1 MNVDVKI
8 LTKLL
13 STRLLYVLPTIIH
26 ESQTAVYGRSI
37 GNTIHLVRDIIDLAN
52 KNGEEAAL
60 LFLDQE
66 KAFDQVSREFLFK
79 VLEKFGFGTSFIH
92 WIKLLYSNAST
103 KININGFL
111 TNKIPLKSGV
121 RQGCPLSPLLYVLV
135 IEILALQLRA
145 NPNIIGFTI
154 EGEKIVSSHY
164 ADDAVIKI
172 TQNRCFKEVYKDLK
186 DYEKASGAKIN
197 YDKSKGLW
205 LGKWRDDDPFE
216 NLYEDTNHKI
226 KWTNKNTEYLGVHVG
241 NEEPAKQTFQQI
253 IPKVRKRL
261 HFWKPLEL
269 PLLAK
274 SRVIEIFHASKLFF
288 AANFYPVPPEM
299 VEEITNSFIDYI
311 TFPKNKKDEISKRE
325 MEKLR
330 EYGGIKLINF
340 KLKSETPK
348 IHWLVKIITDP
359 SLKIQLSIFESL
371 IGTQIGELRP
381 RDIIFAEK
389 GYIKKC
395 KLDNMFYKEAFEGI
409 AKLDTW
415 KHVPDINNEHLFYNP
430 VFTTTIP
437 DDMHDRTITPFR
449 GNRALSAI
457 KTYGDLIAAENTL
470 EDPRLKAVVRKK
482 KESIHHIRP
491 NVQSNLIK
499 GLNDRK
505 EIKFKKLTQKI
516 IYSELIH
523 EQSTNH
529 FYHDKW
535 TWDRDNLSM
544 INWDRVWNS
553 VHEQFFTE
561 AAKSTIWE
569 QIHLN
574 FYTTHSYNTWHK
586 ELQPCPLCRKIP
598 ENIFHI
604 ILDCKFTKVMWK
616 RMQKVLLKIVPKLP
630 TEHEMAFGLQPS
642 NMKKRNPTILRNW
655 VTFSLRHQI
664 MLEERKAYKA
674 KRPPPFEKFFLRFN
688 HITKEELKAKKLLY
702 DFRGLSGKFEKI
714 VTTGNAIAT
723 TSSDGRLQWKDIL

>member
-1 MNVDVKI
+1 M
-8 LTKLL
+8 
-13 STRLLYVLPTIIH
+13 
-26 ESQTAVYGRSI
+26 
-37 GNTIHLVRDIIDLAN
+37 
-52 KNGEEAAL
+52 
-60 LFLDQE
+60 
-66 KAFDQVSREFLFK
+66 
-79 VLEKFGFGTSFIH
+79 
-92 WIKLLYSNAST
+92 
-103 KININGFL
+103 
-111 TNKIPLKSGV
+111 
-121 RQGCPLSPLLYVLV
+121 
-135 IEILALQLRA
+135 
-145 NPNIIGFTI
+145 
-154 EGEKIVSSHY
+154 
-164 ADDAVIKI
+164 
-172 TQNRCFKEVYKDLK
+172 
-186 DYEKASGAKIN
+186 
-197 YDKSKGLW
+197 
-205 LGKWRDDDPFE
+205 
-216 NLYEDTNHKI
+216 
-226 KWTNKNTEYLGVHVG
+226 
-241 NEEPAKQTFQQI
+241 
-253 IPKVRKRL
+253 RKRL

-311 TFPKNKKDEISKRE
+311 TFPKNKKDEVSKRE

-395 KLDNMFYKEAFEGI
+395 KLDNLFYKEAFEGI

-415 KHVPDINNEHLFYNP
+415 KHAPDINNEHLFYNP
-430 VFTTTIP
+430 IFTTTIP
-437 DDMHDRTITPFR
+437 DDMHDMTITPFQ
-449 GNRALSAI
+449 GNRALSGI
-457 KTYGDLIAAENTL
+457 KTYGDLIAAETTL
-470 EDPRLKAVVRKK
+470 EDPRMIAVVCKK

-505 EIKFKKLTQKI
+505 EIKFKNLTQKI

-529 FYHDKW
+529 IYHEKW
-535 TWDRDNLSM
+535 TLERDNFSM
-544 INWDRVWNS
+544 IDWDRVWDS
-553 VHEQFFTE
+553 IHEQFFTE
-561 AAKSTIWE
+561 SVKSTVWE

-586 ELQPCPLCRKIP
+586 NLQPCPLCRKIP

-604 ILDCKFTKVMWK
+604 LLDCKFTKVMWK
-616 RMQKVLLKIVPKLP
+616 RMEKVLIKIVPRLP
-630 TEHEMAFGLQPS
+630 TEQEMAFGLQPR
-642 NMKKRNPTILRNW
+642 NMKRRNPTILRNW
-655 VTFSLRHQI
+655 ITFSMRHQI
-664 MLEERKAYKA
+664 MLEERKAYKR
-674 KRPPPFEKFFLRFN
+674 KWPLPFEKFFLKFN
-688 HITKEELKAKKLLY
+688 HITKQELQTKKLLY
-702 DFRGLSGKFEKI
+702 DFRGLSGKFKKI

-723 TSSDGRLQWKDIL
+723 TSDGKLIWKDIL